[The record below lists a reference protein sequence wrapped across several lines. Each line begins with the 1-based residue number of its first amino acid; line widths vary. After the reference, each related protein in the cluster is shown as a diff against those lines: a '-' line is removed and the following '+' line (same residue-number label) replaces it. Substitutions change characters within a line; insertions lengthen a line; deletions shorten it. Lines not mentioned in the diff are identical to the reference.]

1 MSIYSPQNPP
11 SGFYVYAYISKR
23 GFPYYIG
30 KGKGRRAWNPHEGCN
45 AQPPKDYTKIVIM
58 ESGLTDLGAIA
69 LERRYIRWYGRLDNN
84 TGILR
89 NKTDGGDGN
98 TGRVKGTPRP
108 KSDKWRKET
117 SIRNSG
123 TGNPMYGRTRSEE
136 WKKQHS
142 IMVKERYTN
151 RPETKAWG
159 NKSSLGLMWINDG
172 IDENK
177 ISKTDD
183 IPNGYVRGRLY
194 KERAKRKVIV

>member
-1 MSIYSPQNPP
+1 MSIYSPTNPP
-11 SGFYVYAYISKR
+11 SGFYVYTYISKR

-45 AQPPKDYTKIVIM
+45 AQPPGDYSRIVIM
-58 ESGLTDLGAIA
+58 ESDLTEFGAIA

-89 NKTDGGDGN
+89 NMTDGGDGN

-117 SIRNSG
+117 SKRNSG
-123 TGNPMYGRTRSEE
+123 TGNPMFGQRRSEE

-142 IMVKERYTN
+142 IMMTERYAN
-151 RPETKAWG
+151 NPGMKAWG
-159 NKSSLGLMWINDG
+159 NKSALGLMWINNG
-172 IDENK
+172 EREMK
-177 ISKTDD
+177 IRKELT
-183 IPNGYVRGRLY
+183 ILPTGYVKGRLY
-194 KERAKRKVIV
+194 KTRAKRNTL